1 MGSIKYV
8 EIKWIKI
15 RKQLRRDGY
24 ICLKNSYILHEVSF
38 IFHRWNVIG
47 SKYILYL

>member
-8 EIKWIKI
+8 EIKWVKT

-24 ICLKNSYILHEVSF
+24 ICSKYSYILHEVSS
-38 IFHRWNVIG
+38 IFHRGNVIG
-47 SKYILYL
+47 LKYILYL